1 MARLE
6 WTYTF
11 CLFLPT
17 MWTFLSILLVFV
29 LAFVPTAGVIVI
41 YNGLIRQKNEVENA
55 YGSIDTLLKKRCDL
69 IPNLVSTVQQAMNFE
84 KSILTEISR
93 LRSQVLASR
102 FDAERRMPLENQL
115 SQAMTTLIGTIEA
128 YPDLKA
134 NRNLLHLQGT
144 LLEIEEQ
151 ISAARRFYNRAVTDY
166 NNGIEMF
173 PSNMIA
179 SAMRYGR
186 KTVFEASESD
196 RNNVNVSQ
204 LFTP

>member
-1 MARLE
+1 MTRLE

-29 LAFVPTAGVIVI
+29 LAFVPIAGVIVI

-173 PSNMIA
+173 PSNVIA

-186 KTVFEASESD
+186 KAVFEASESD

>member
-1 MARLE
+1 MGPHL
-6 WTYTF
+6 
-11 CLFLPT
+11 LPVLPT
-17 MWTFLSILLVFV
+17 MWTFLSILLVFG
-29 LAFVPTAGVIVI
+29 LAFVPTAGVIFI

-55 YGSIDTLLKKRCDL
+55 YSSIDTLLKKRCDL

-93 LRSQVLASR
+93 LRSQVLSSR

-144 LLEIEEQ
+144 LLEVEEQ

-186 KTVFEASESD
+186 KAVFEASESD

>member
-1 MARLE
+1 
-6 WTYTF
+6 
-11 CLFLPT
+11 

-29 LAFVPTAGVIVI
+29 VAFVPTAAVIVI

-55 YGSIDTLLKKRCDL
+55 FGSIDTLLKKRCDL
-69 IPNLVSTVQQAMNFE
+69 IPNLVSTVAQAMNFE

-128 YPDLKA
+128 YPDLKS

-144 LLEIEEQ
+144 LLEVEEQ

-173 PSNMIA
+173 PSNVIA
-179 SAMRYGR
+179 NAMRYSR
-186 KTVFEASESD
+186 KAVFEARAIAIMSMLPNCLPPSYAF
-196 RNNVNVSQ
+196 
-204 LFTP
+204 LP

>member
-1 MARLE
+1 
-6 WTYTF
+6 
-11 CLFLPT
+11 

-93 LRSQVLASR
+93 LRSQVLSSR

-144 LLEIEEQ
+144 LLEVEEQ

-173 PSNMIA
+173 PSNVIA

-186 KTVFEASESD
+186 KAVFEASESD

>member
-1 MARLE
+1 LPV
-6 WTYTF
+6 
-11 CLFLPT
+11 LPT
-17 MWTFLSILLVFV
+17 MWTFLSILLIFV

-93 LRSQVLASR
+93 LRSQVLSSR

-186 KTVFEASESD
+186 KAVFEASESD
-196 RNNVNVSQ
+196 RNNVNISQ

>member
-1 MARLE
+1 
-6 WTYTF
+6 
-11 CLFLPT
+11 

-93 LRSQVLASR
+93 LRSQVLSSR

-144 LLEIEEQ
+144 LLEVEEQ

-186 KTVFEASESD
+186 KAVFEASESD
-196 RNNVNVSQ
+196 RNNVNISQ

>member
-1 MARLE
+1 
-6 WTYTF
+6 
-11 CLFLPT
+11 

-93 LRSQVLASR
+93 LRSQVLSSR

-144 LLEIEEQ
+144 LLEVEEQ

-173 PSNMIA
+173 PSNIIA

-186 KTVFEASESD
+186 KAVFEASESD

-204 LFTP
+204 LFMP

>member
-1 MARLE
+1 
-6 WTYTF
+6 
-11 CLFLPT
+11 

-93 LRSQVLASR
+93 LRSQVLSSR

-144 LLEIEEQ
+144 LLEVEEQ

-173 PSNMIA
+173 PSNIIA

-186 KTVFEASESD
+186 KAVFEASESD

>member
-1 MARLE
+1 MGPHL
-6 WTYTF
+6 
-11 CLFLPT
+11 LPVLPT
-17 MWTFLSILLVFV
+17 MWTFLSILLVFG
-29 LAFVPTAGVIVI
+29 LAFVPTAGVIFI

-93 LRSQVLASR
+93 LRSQVLSSR

-144 LLEIEEQ
+144 LLEVEEQ

-186 KTVFEASESD
+186 KAVFEASESD

>member
-1 MARLE
+1 
-6 WTYTF
+6 
-11 CLFLPT
+11 

-29 LAFVPTAGVIVI
+29 LAFVPTAGVVVI

-93 LRSQVLASR
+93 LRSQVLSSR

-144 LLEIEEQ
+144 LLEVEEQ

-186 KTVFEASESD
+186 KAVFEASESD

>member
-1 MARLE
+1 
-6 WTYTF
+6 
-11 CLFLPT
+11 

-29 LAFVPTAGVIVI
+29 LTFVPTTGVIII

-93 LRSQVLASR
+93 LRSQVLSSR

-144 LLEIEEQ
+144 LLEVEEQ

-179 SAMRYGR
+179 GAMRYGR
-186 KTVFEASESD
+186 KAVFEASESE

>member
-1 MARLE
+1 
-6 WTYTF
+6 
-11 CLFLPT
+11 

-173 PSNMIA
+173 PSNVIA

-186 KTVFEASESD
+186 KAVFEASESD

>member
-1 MARLE
+1 
-6 WTYTF
+6 
-11 CLFLPT
+11 

-29 LAFVPTAGVIVI
+29 LAFVPIAGVIVI

-186 KTVFEASESD
+186 KAVFEASESD

-204 LFTP
+204 LFTS

>member
-1 MARLE
+1 
-6 WTYTF
+6 
-11 CLFLPT
+11 

-29 LAFVPTAGVIVI
+29 LAVVPTAGVIVI

-144 LLEIEEQ
+144 LLEVEEQ
-151 ISAARRFYNRAVTDY
+151 ISAGRRFYNRAVTDY

-186 KTVFEASESD
+186 KAVFEASESD

>member
-1 MARLE
+1 
-6 WTYTF
+6 
-11 CLFLPT
+11 
-17 MWTFLSILLVFV
+17 MWTFLSIL

-93 LRSQVLASR
+93 LRSQVLSSR

-144 LLEIEEQ
+144 LLEVEEQ

-173 PSNMIA
+173 PSNIIA

-186 KTVFEASESD
+186 KAVFEASESD

>member
-1 MARLE
+1 
-6 WTYTF
+6 
-11 CLFLPT
+11 

-144 LLEIEEQ
+144 LLEVEEQ

-186 KTVFEASESD
+186 KAVFEASESD

>member
-1 MARLE
+1 
-6 WTYTF
+6 
-11 CLFLPT
+11 
-17 MWTFLSILLVFV
+17 MWTFLSILLIFV

-93 LRSQVLASR
+93 LRSQVLSSR

-144 LLEIEEQ
+144 LLEVEEQ

-173 PSNMIA
+173 PSNVIA

-186 KTVFEASESD
+186 KAVFEASESD
-196 RNNVNVSQ
+196 RNNVNISQ

>member
-1 MARLE
+1 
-6 WTYTF
+6 
-11 CLFLPT
+11 

-84 KSILTEISR
+84 RSILTEISR
-93 LRSQVLASR
+93 LRSQVLSSR

-144 LLEIEEQ
+144 LLEVEEQ

-186 KTVFEASESD
+186 KAVFEASESD
-196 RNNVNVSQ
+196 RNNVNISQ

>member
-1 MARLE
+1 
-6 WTYTF
+6 
-11 CLFLPT
+11 

-144 LLEIEEQ
+144 LLEVEEQ

-173 PSNMIA
+173 PSNVIA

-186 KTVFEASESD
+186 KAVFEASESD

>member
-1 MARLE
+1 
-6 WTYTF
+6 
-11 CLFLPT
+11 

-186 KTVFEASESD
+186 KAVFEASESD

-204 LFTP
+204 LFTS

>member
-1 MARLE
+1 
-6 WTYTF
+6 
-11 CLFLPT
+11 

-93 LRSQVLASR
+93 LRSQVLSSR

-186 KTVFEASESD
+186 KAVFEASESD
-196 RNNVNVSQ
+196 RNNVNISQ